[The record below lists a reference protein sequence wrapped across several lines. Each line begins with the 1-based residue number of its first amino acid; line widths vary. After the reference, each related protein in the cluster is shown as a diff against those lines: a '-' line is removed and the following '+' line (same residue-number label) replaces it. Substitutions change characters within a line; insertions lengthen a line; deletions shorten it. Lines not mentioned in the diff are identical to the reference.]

1 MILWFLGLM
10 VVGLYLSFIMM
21 HRSLKRTALII
32 VFGIGVVGS
41 LLLITLNDN
50 AHFGMVKRT
59 TTDEQTIYTASPN
72 AQMPMLLKQT
82 VGTAGKH
89 AVYIYKTDPKK
100 KAVHTKADLAVHNK
114 VSRTSDTS
122 ASLTSKTT
130 RWEYQNGFYG
140 ALFNHEG
147 ADQFVSQHNQ
157 LAIPKSW
164 FVLTTT
170 QAKQLSTKL
179 KALQHPTAQQKAALA
194 TKVKAKA
201 AELVKADPKLATD
214 QTTLMKQAQ
223 KAVQQELIQQAVQD
237 VQAHK

>member
-21 HRSLKRTALII
+21 RRSLKRTALII

-89 AVYIYKTDPKK
+89 VVYIYKTDPKK

-114 VSRTSDTS
+114 VSKTSDTT

-147 ADQFVSQHNQ
+147 AGQFVSQHNQ
-157 LAIPKSW
+157 LTIPKSW

-201 AELVKADPKLATD
+201 AELIKADPKLATD

>member
-21 HRSLKRTALII
+21 HRSLKRSVLIG

-100 KAVHTKADLAVHNK
+100 KAVHTKADLAVRNK
-114 VSRTSDTS
+114 VVKTSDTT

-130 RWEYQNGFYG
+130 RWEYQNGFFG

-147 ADQFVSQHNQ
+147 AGQFVSQHNQ
-157 LAIPKSW
+157 LAIPKNW
-164 FVLTTT
+164 FVLTTM

-179 KALQHPTAQQKAALA
+179 KVLQHPTAQQKAALA

-201 AELVKADPKLATD
+201 AELIKADPKLATD

-237 VQAHK
+237 VQAHR

>member
-21 HRSLKRTALII
+21 RRSLKRSALII

-59 TTDEQTIYTASPN
+59 TTNEQTIYTASPN
-72 AQMPMLLKQT
+72 VQMPMLLKQP
-82 VGTAGKH
+82 VGTADKH

-100 KAVHTKADLAVHNK
+100 KAVHTKADLAVRNEI
-114 VSRTSDTS
+114 SRTADTT
-122 ASLTSKTT
+122 ASLTSQTT

-140 ALFNHEG
+140 ALFTHEG
-147 ADQFVSQHNQ
+147 AGQFVSQRNQ
-157 LAIPKSW
+157 LAIPKDW
-164 FVLTTT
+164 FILTTT
-170 QAKQLSTKL
+170 QAKRLSAKL
-179 KALQHPTAQQKAALA
+179 KVLQHPTAQQKAALA

-201 AELVKADPKLATD
+201 AELVKAEPELATD

-223 KAVQQELIQQAVQD
+223 KAVQQQLIQQAVQD
-237 VQAHK
+237 VQQHK